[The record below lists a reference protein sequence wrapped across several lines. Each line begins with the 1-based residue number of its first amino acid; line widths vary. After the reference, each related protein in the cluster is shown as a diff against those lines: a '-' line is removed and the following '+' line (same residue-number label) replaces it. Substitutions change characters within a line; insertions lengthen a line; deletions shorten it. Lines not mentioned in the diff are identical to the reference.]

1 MSTSLPRG
9 KGSVDKD
16 KVEVSTEGKTERRK
30 DKKDINFADQKFRAP
45 GGNRTCVD
53 PKFP

>member
-1 MSTSLPRG
+1 MSYCLPRS
-9 KGSVDKD
+9 KACADED
-16 KVEVSTEGKTERRK
+16 KVEVSTETKSERRK
-30 DKKDINFADQKFRAP
+30 GKKDINFDGQKLRAP